1 MLYQK
6 HSSFKLSVANFNFI
20 HILFCKSKEIIL
32 KQLVILSPHV
42 AVLIID

>member
-1 MLYQK
+1 MLYQN
-6 HSSFKLSVANFNFI
+6 HSSFKLSVDNLNFI
-20 HILFCKSKEIIL
+20 HIPFCKRKEIIL

>member
-6 HSSFKLSVANFNFI
+6 HSSFKLSVKNFKCI
-20 HILFCKSKEIIL
+20 HIPFCKRKEIIL
-32 KQLVILSPHV
+32 KHLVILSPRV